1 MYNKLDGLAGRTI
14 TYNYN
19 RLGEVTFR
27 HMSGNIYR
35 WWYTY
40 NALGQLRLVR
50 SNTTTTQVTDAD
62 YSAYWPAG
70 MVQTEVLGNQTIS
83 FGYDARDRITA
94 INNVASSTPKFSAAY
109 TYLANNN
116 IEVAEFHQPSSPHS
130 HKRYQH
136 TFTYDNRNQLK
147 SGNYQ
152 YWGGSS
158 WQNSNAFDLTSM
170 NYNKDGR
177 IGGAVW
183 HNGAEYVEF
192 DYMYESGKNRLEM
205 TVDWANQ
212 EIYEFGWDPNGNM
225 TSLEAQYGN
234 TLYNITGTSYSRRN
248 QPLSITKGGST
259 TYNYRYDHQGHR
271 VYKQE
276 GSNIHYLRGAYGEV
290 LAVYSGGSLTH
301 WNIMRP
307 DGTVIG
313 RRESGG
319 TRKYYHRDHLGS
331 TRAVVTS
338 GGSVT
343 EVYDYMPFGDMMDG
357 RITTSSAGAREKF
370 TSHEFDDEVNLYYMQ
385 WRRYI
390 PRFGVF
396 TGVDPLADSYP
407 GISPYSY
414 VLNNPVF
421 FVDPTGMFAVCGTD
435 CGGKLV
441 YLDPESDR
449 ATAGSL
455 NGSDPLVF
463 TDEERELIN
472 SMLLAAGFSA
482 TGVSEFWDQLGTM
495 RADDL
500 RRLQQI
506 YERSL
511 PSKRVSEIMN
521 RYSKNANLAKVAGY
535 LFFSIEAGLFVN
547 DVFFQSNL
555 SSGET
560 AIRILD
566 INISAI
572 AAFGG
577 LKGLGIAMIYHGG
590 KQFIIMIDKSL
601 QQDLIKTNQSPRVTP
616 GLAPPPFIHN
626 W

>member
-1 MYNKLDGLAGRTI
+1 
-14 TYNYN
+14 
-19 RLGEVTFR
+19 
-27 HMSGNIYR
+27 
-35 WWYTY
+35 
-40 NALGQLRLVR
+40 
-50 SNTTTTQVTDAD
+50 
-62 YSAYWPAG
+62 
-70 MVQTEVLGNQTIS
+70 
-83 FGYDARDRITA
+83 
-94 INNVASSTPKFSAAY
+94 
-109 TYLANNN
+109 
-116 IEVAEFHQPSSPHS
+116 
-130 HKRYQH
+130 
-136 TFTYDNRNQLK
+136 
-147 SGNYQ
+147 
-152 YWGGSS
+152 
-158 WQNSNAFDLTSM
+158 
-170 NYNKDGR
+170 
-177 IGGAVW
+177 
-183 HNGAEYVEF
+183 
-192 DYMYESGKNRLEM
+192 
-205 TVDWANQ
+205 
-212 EIYEFGWDPNGNM
+212 
-225 TSLEAQYGN
+225 
-234 TLYNITGTSYSRRN
+234 
-248 QPLSITKGGST
+248 
-259 TYNYRYDHQGHR
+259 
-271 VYKQE
+271 
-276 GSNIHYLRGAYGEV
+276 
-290 LAVYSGGSLTH
+290 
-301 WNIMRP
+301 
-307 DGTVIG
+307 
-313 RRESGG
+313 
-319 TRKYYHRDHLGS
+319 
-331 TRAVVTS
+331 
-338 GGSVT
+338 
-343 EVYDYMPFGDMMDG
+343 
-357 RITTSSAGAREKF
+357 
-370 TSHEFDDEVNLYYMQ
+370 
-385 WRRYI
+385 
-390 PRFGVF
+390 
-396 TGVDPLADSYP
+396 
-407 GISPYSY
+407 
-414 VLNNPVF
+414 
-421 FVDPTGMFAVCGTD
+421 MFAVCGTD

>member
-1 MYNKLDGLAGRTI
+1 MI
-14 TYNYN
+14 
-19 RLGEVTFR
+19 
-27 HMSGNIYR
+27 
-35 WWYTY
+35 
-40 NALGQLRLVR
+40 
-50 SNTTTTQVTDAD
+50 
-62 YSAYWPAG
+62 
-70 MVQTEVLGNQTIS
+70 
-83 FGYDARDRITA
+83 
-94 INNVASSTPKFSAAY
+94 
-109 TYLANNN
+109 
-116 IEVAEFHQPSSPHS
+116 
-130 HKRYQH
+130 
-136 TFTYDNRNQLK
+136 
-147 SGNYQ
+147 
-152 YWGGSS
+152 
-158 WQNSNAFDLTSM
+158 
-170 NYNKDGR
+170 
-177 IGGAVW
+177 
-183 HNGAEYVEF
+183 
-192 DYMYESGKNRLEM
+192 
-205 TVDWANQ
+205 VDWANQ
-212 EIYEFGWDPNGNM
+212 EIYEFEWDPNGNM
-225 TSLEAQYGN
+225 TSLEALYGN
-234 TLYNITGTSYSRRN
+234 TLYDITGTNYSWRN

-259 TYNYRYDHQGHR
+259 TYNYSYDNMGHR
-271 VYKQE
+271 VYKE
-276 GSNIHYLRGAYGEV
+276 EENDIHYLRGAYGEL
-290 LAVYSGGSLTH
+290 LAVYQNGSIDH
-301 WNIMRP
+301 WNFVRP
-307 DGTVIG
+307 DGTVVG
-313 RRESGG
+313 RRKGS
-319 TRKYYHRDHLGS
+319 TKYYYHRDHLGS

-338 GGSVT
+338 GGSVS

-357 RITTSSAGAREKF
+357 RITTSSAGANEKF
-370 TSHEFDDEVNLYYMQ
+370 TGHEFDDEVDLYYMQ

-396 TGVDPLADSYP
+396 TGVDPMADSYP
-407 GISPYSY
+407 GTSPYSY

-482 TGVSEFWDQLGTM
+482 TGVTEFWDRLGTM